1 MCIMMSNLK
10 DDCWNSFSSIIIFQ
24 FSMLKTLTDS
34 MCMTANQQRDLQ
46 ITSVTTT
53 SSESYSS
60 TTWIR
65 QLRDVN

>member
-34 MCMTANQQRDLQ
+34 MCMTANQ
-46 ITSVTTT
+46 
-53 SSESYSS
+53 
-60 TTWIR
+60 
-65 QLRDVN
+65 